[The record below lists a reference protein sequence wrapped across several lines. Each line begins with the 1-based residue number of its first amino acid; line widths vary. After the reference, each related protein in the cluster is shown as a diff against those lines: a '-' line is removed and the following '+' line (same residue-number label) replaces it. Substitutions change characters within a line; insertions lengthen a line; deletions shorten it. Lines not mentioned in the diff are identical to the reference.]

1 MGACAFADD
10 LALLAPGRQVLQR
23 MIKVCE
29 DYGLKH
35 NLAFSTDTVPAKSKT
50 KCVLFR
56 GKRKAE
62 NPKPVFLNGEALP
75 WVETVEHLGHTL
87 HESMSMD
94 TDVSRAKNRFMA
106 RCNDV
111 RDNLYFCHPSQKMKA
126 IQIYCC
132 DGYGSMLW
140 DLSSKS
146 VDSYFKS
153 WNIQARL
160 AWNVPRQTFTYLI
173 EGHLCKD
180 MTSLKNQIL
189 SRYPC
194 FVRKLLD
201 SPSKEIRFL
210 VKNVIN
216 DQRSITARNITYI
229 QNLTDLDVLNYAS
242 WRIKQCLP
250 IKTVPNVDSWRTSLL
265 SIILE
270 ARHCKNTMYLNLSMS
285 QAEDMIT
292 SLCIS

>member
-1 MGACAFADD
+1 M
-10 LALLAPGRQVLQR
+10 LYSISITIVQR
-23 MIKVCE
+23 I
-29 DYGLKH
+29 
-35 NLAFSTDTVPAKSKT
+35 
-50 KCVLFR
+50 
-56 GKRKAE
+56 
-62 NPKPVFLNGEALP
+62 
-75 WVETVEHLGHTL
+75 
-87 HESMSMD
+87 
-94 TDVSRAKNRFMA
+94 
-106 RCNDV
+106 
-111 RDNLYFCHPSQKMKA
+111 
-126 IQIYCC
+126 
-132 DGYGSMLW
+132 
-140 DLSSKS
+140 S
-146 VDSYFKS
+146 V
-153 WNIQARL
+153 
-160 AWNVPRQTFTYLI
+160 
-173 EGHLCKD
+173 CKD

-285 QAEDMIT
+285 QADDMIT